1 MSDSRMLLKLNG
13 NMQEFTSG
21 LTVSDLIEELNL
33 GDRRV
38 AVEVNQ
44 EIIPKSDFDRF
55 VLSPNDVLEIVSFVG
70 GG

>member
-1 MSDSRMLLKLNG
+1 MPLKLNG
-13 NMQEFTSG
+13 NMQKFASG
-21 LTVSDLIEELNL
+21 LTVSDLLEELNL

-44 EIIPKSDFDRF
+44 EIIPKDDFDRF

>member
-1 MSDSRMLLKLNG
+1 MPLKLNG
-13 NMQEFTSG
+13 KMQEYASG
-21 LTVSDLIEELNL
+21 LTVSDLLEELNL

-44 EIIPKSDFDRF
+44 EIIPKSDFGRF

>member
-1 MSDSRMLLKLNG
+1 MPLKLNG
-13 NMQEFTSG
+13 KMQEYASG
-21 LTVSDLIEELNL
+21 LTVSDLLKELNL

-44 EIIPKSDFDRF
+44 EIIPKSDFGRF

>member
-1 MSDSRMLLKLNG
+1 MPLKLNG
-13 NMQEFTSG
+13 NMQEFVSG
-21 LTVSDLIEELNL
+21 LTVSDLLEELNL

-44 EIIPKSDFDRF
+44 EIIPKDDFDRF
-55 VLSPNDVLEIVSFVG
+55 VLSPKDVLEIVSFVG

>member
-1 MSDSRMLLKLNG
+1 MSDSRMQLKLNG
-13 NMQEFTSG
+13 NMQEFVSD

-44 EIIPKSDFDRF
+44 EIIPKDDFDRF